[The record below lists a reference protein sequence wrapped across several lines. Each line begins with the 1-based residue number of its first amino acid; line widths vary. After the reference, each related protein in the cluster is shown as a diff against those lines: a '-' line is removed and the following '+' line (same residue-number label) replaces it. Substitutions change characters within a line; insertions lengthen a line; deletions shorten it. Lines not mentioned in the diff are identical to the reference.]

1 MTDDGFGFW
10 YNEESTMNFWDH
22 LIYHTV
28 SGYYRDKRRLV
39 REHEREQQR
48 KPGLKAMRLKP
59 RQECRLKLCSNRAL
73 RARISKKH
81 GWRGNA

>member
-1 MTDDGFGFW
+1 
-10 YNEESTMNFWDH
+10 MNFWDH

-48 KPGLKAMRLKP
+48 IQRAQTRAESYAPQATTRVPPKIVQQYGTPGEKYPKSTVGVGTLD
-59 RQECRLKLCSNRAL
+59 
-73 RARISKKH
+73 KK
-81 GWRGNA
+81 G